1 VFGGGSTI
9 TLFRVRGIRVAV
21 DWSWFFVLFLVI
33 FWLTSFYGDLLG
45 VPSSSTEP
53 FVLAVLSAAGFFGSI
68 VLHEFGHA
76 IVALRN
82 GIGISTIRLW
92 IFGGVAEMDR
102 ESDSPGT
109 EFKVAIGG
117 PVVTAAIAAV
127 LIAIGVAVSG
137 SAAFSDAIR
146 LQVGAD
152 TSGVMAMVGWLAAIN
167 LIVLVFNLLPAFPM
181 DGGRVVRAIA
191 WKVTGKRSSA
201 TKFAAGLGR
210 IFGYLFIAIGI
221 LLVVEGIVFS
231 GIWLALIGF
240 LINGSARAASA
251 QTGIA
256 DKLEGVKVGDVMDE
270 SPVAI
275 PASLP
280 VDRALDEYFLRY
292 QWSWFPVTD
301 EGGLFAGVI
310 MRDAIDAVPE
320 AERIGTTVGQYLDG
334 DSSRSHVPQDA
345 PLESLLGNP
354 DLRRFG
360 ALMVTDQTGRL
371 AGVITVEQVGRAL
384 RPVSPAS

>member
-1 VFGGGSTI
+1 
-9 TLFRVRGIRVAV
+9 
-21 DWSWFFVLFLVI
+21 
-33 FWLTSFYGDLLG
+33 
-45 VPSSSTEP
+45 
-53 FVLAVLSAAGFFGSI
+53 
-68 VLHEFGHA
+68 
-76 IVALRN
+76 
-82 GIGISTIRLW
+82 
-92 IFGGVAEMDR
+92 
-102 ESDSPGT
+102 
-109 EFKVAIGG
+109 
-117 PVVTAAIAAV
+117 
-127 LIAIGVAVSG
+127 
-137 SAAFSDAIR
+137 
-146 LQVGAD
+146 
-152 TSGVMAMVGWLAAIN
+152 
-167 LIVLVFNLLPAFPM
+167 M

-201 TKFAAGLGR
+201 TRFAAGLGR
-210 IFGYLFIAIGI
+210 IFGYLFIALGI

-280 VDRALDEYFLRY
+280 VERALDEYFLRY

-301 EGGLFAGVI
+301 ETGRFAGVV
-310 MRDAIDAVPE
+310 MRDAIDEVAE
-320 AERIGTTVGQYLDG
+320 AERSLKNVGDCV
-334 DSSRSHVPQDA
+334 DRSSTRSYVARDA

-360 ALMVTDQTGRL
+360 ALMVTDQAGRL

-384 RPVSPAS
+384 RAV

>member
-33 FWLTSFYGDLLG
+33 FWLTTFYGDLLE
-45 VPSSSTEP
+45 VPSSSVEP
-53 FVLAVLSAAGFFGSI
+53 FVLAVVSAAGFFGSI
-68 VLHEFGHA
+68 LLHEFGHA

-102 ESDSPGT
+102 ESDGPGT
-109 EFKVAIGG
+109 EFKVAIAG
-117 PVVTAAIAAV
+117 PVVTAVIAAV
-127 LIAIGVAVSG
+127 LIAVGVVVSG
-137 SAAFSDAIR
+137 SGAFYDALR
-146 LQVGAD
+146 LQISAD
-152 TSGVMAMVGWLAAIN
+152 TSGVMAMVGWLATIN

-210 IFGYLFIAIGI
+210 IFGYLFIALGI

-275 PASLP
+275 PGSLT
-280 VDRALDEYFLRY
+280 VERALDEYFLRY

-301 EGGLFAGVI
+301 ESGRFAGVA
-310 MRDAIDAVPE
+310 MRDAIDEV
-320 AERIGTTVGQYLDG
+320 AESERVLKTVGDCV
-334 DSSRSHVPQDA
+334 DASSATSHVPQDA

-360 ALMVTDQTGRL
+360 ALMVTDQAGHL

-384 RPVSPAS
+384 RPV